1 LYKNILFYSFIQSE
15 TLSQK
20 ASVWSAAVVF
30 VLAIRSRIFYGP
42 KGHCC
47 PAADQRRRRGRRKCL
62 LKSPVVPLY
71 GSSTDGPGNGMFN
84 LD

>member
-1 LYKNILFYSFIQSE
+1 MQS
-15 TLSQK
+15 
-20 ASVWSAAVVF
+20 VAVVF
-30 VLAIRSRIFYGP
+30 VIAIRSCIFYGP

-47 PAADQRRRRGRRKCL
+47 PAPDQRRRGKYL

-84 LD
+84 LDWGPYSSLLFVTPLIR